1 MKAVIIEKFG
11 PPEVLQI
18 CDREKPQ
25 VKKDELLVKV
35 KAISLNPLDY
45 KVRNGS
51 MGPLFRLMLPK
62 IVGSDF
68 AGVIE
73 EAGTETA
80 EYKAGERVFGSL
92 SPFKSGACAEY
103 IAVKADQV
111 APIPDEISYE
121 EAAALPIAGLTAL
134 QSLRNLGKVGQNSMV
149 LINGAAG
156 GVGHFAL
163 QLATI
168 FGAQVTAVCG
178 TANVQLAKQL
188 GADEV
193 ADYSKENIF
202 DRKQKYD
209 LFFDVVG
216 NASLKEALN
225 LLSGNG
231 VYVTTLP
238 TLQKVLKS
246 FLSPG
251 RVKIAM
257 VKKQADDLAY
267 LARLTADRK
276 LKVVISKTYSL
287 EEIQKAHSDIETGHT
302 RGKLVINI

>member
-156 GVGHFAL
+156 GVAL
-163 QLATI
+163 LIDVIAYPEGILWAFLT
-168 FGAQVTAVCG
+168 GAVEG
-178 TANVQLAKQL
+178 L
-188 GADEV
+188 GAADLVGAV
-193 ADYSKENIF
+193 AAA
-202 DRKQKYD
+202 RVAP
-209 LFFDVVG
+209 LRPG
-216 NASLKEALN
+216 PAAS
-225 LLSGNG
+225 
-231 VYVTTLP
+231 P
-238 TLQKVLKS
+238 CPQ
-246 FLSPG
+246 PP
-251 RVKIAM
+251 
-257 VKKQADDLAY
+257 
-267 LARLTADRK
+267 
-276 LKVVISKTYSL
+276 
-287 EEIQKAHSDIETGHT
+287 
-302 RGKLVINI
+302 